1 MTSGRHRPEARPALL
16 RGRRPFF
23 LRNARLFRVSPRNTL
38 KKWRALPLS
47 VETPAGAD
55 VHETF

>member
-1 MTSGRHRPEARPALL
+1 MTSSRYRPEARPALL

-23 LRNARLFRVSPRNTL
+23 LRNARNFAFLPHDAL
-38 KKWRALPLS
+38 KKWRAPPLI

-55 VHETF
+55 VHEIF

>member
-1 MTSGRHRPEARPALL
+1 MTSGRHRLEARPALL

-23 LRNARLFRVSPRNTL
+23 LRNARFFALLPHDAL
-38 KKWRALPLS
+38 KKWWALPLS